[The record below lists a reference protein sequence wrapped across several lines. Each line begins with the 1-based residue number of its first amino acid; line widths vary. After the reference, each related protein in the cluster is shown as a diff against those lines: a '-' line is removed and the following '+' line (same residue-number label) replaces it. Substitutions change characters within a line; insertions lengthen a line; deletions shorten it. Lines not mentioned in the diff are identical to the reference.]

1 MSLALAV
8 ACSFAF
14 AFTNG
19 FHDAANA
26 IATLVAT
33 RGARPGQAIAL
44 SAIFNMLGAVLVG
57 TAVADTIAGIV
68 TVPACEGVAVIG
80 AGALGG
86 DPVEH
91 RDLAARACRRA
102 PATRSSA
109 GWSAPPWSH
118 GPQRHQLGR
127 PRRLACPSASSAS

>member
-14 AFTNG
+14 SLTNG

-33 RGARPGQAIAL
+33 RGARPGQAMAL
-44 SAIFNMLGAVLVG
+44 SAVFNMLGAVLVG

-68 TVPACEGVAVIG
+68 TVPARERRGG
-80 AGALGG
+80 HRRRRAGR
-86 DPVEH
+86 DPLEH
-91 RDLAARACRRA
+91 RDVAAAGCRRA
-102 PATRSSA
+102 PATR
-109 GWSAPPWSH
+109 WSEASWARPW
-118 GPQRHQLGR
+118 
-127 PRRLACPSASSAS
+127 